1 MTPNDFVLN
10 YRLKQATVL
19 LKENPGLQIADIAIQ
34 LGFGSSRYF
43 SRCFKACYGMTPGEY
58 RKKQ

>member
-1 MTPNDFVLN
+1 M
-10 YRLKQATVL
+10 
-19 LKENPGLQIADIAIQ
+19 LKENTGLQIADIAMQ

-43 SRCFKACYGMTPGEY
+43 SRCFKACYGMAPGEY